1 MLDDQGRRNRPETMP
16 YTQRGGDLLTSPNY
30 QLFDQAEVD
39 DPNFT
44 LMKTGT
50 KESLTKAIEDG
61 WILKADTV
69 EELAEALYLDPD
81 TVAGEVADYNA

>member
-1 MLDDQGRRNRPETMP
+1 M
-16 YTQRGGDLLTSPNY
+16 
-30 QLFDQAEVD
+30 

-50 KESLTKAIEDG
+50 KESLAKAIEDG

-69 EELAEALYLDPD
+69 EELAEALYLGPRHRSW
-81 TVAGEVADYNA
+81 